1 MSASSSDE
9 LLVGALCLVIVLP
22 WIGWTIWRG
31 IRNARLPIGRGYVD
45 RAERPAPFY
54 VLLTLYI
61 LAALLIAFI
70 AVDLLFG
77 LTT

>member
-1 MSASSSDE
+1 MTASGSDE
-9 LLVGALCLVIVLP
+9 LLVGALCLAVVLP
-22 WIGWTIWRG
+22 WIGWTLWHG
-31 IRNARLPIGRGYVD
+31 VRNARLPIGRGYVE
-45 RAERPAPFY
+45 RAERPGPFHL
-54 VLLTLYI
+54 LLTLYI